1 MARDNRETVMERQS
15 GGSPDQRKI
24 RILIVE
30 DDRFTRLVAARALSQ
45 RGYQVIEAVNGRQAL
60 ALFGRIVP
68 DLILLDVEM
77 PHINGIQVC
86 RQIRKSAIGKSIP
99 VLMLTSREDQAAIEQ
114 SFAAGAS
121 DYLCKPVNWNLVTH
135 KIPKLLEAANA
146 SRRARQQR
154 RKQEP
159 TRRLLSRGSWRWII
173 HSNAFQCSAGIRLLL
188 DKLPA
193 EATLDDYLAYL
204 DEDERETVKDQLYLA
219 AARQQSFSS
228 EHRLRETRKGAR
240 NFLMQG
246 RLVQER
252 PAVLEG
258 TLQDITDRRA
268 VDESVRRLAYQD
280 SVTGLANKPTFLNRA
295 DQAIR
300 RAEIRKNMVAILYL
314 DLDDFREV
322 NEKLGHNLGDQLL
335 AAIGKTI
342 RYCIRGADTVSDI
355 QDENIS
361 RIGGDKFAVLLTDLD
376 AAETAGAVAKRI
388 LDALE
393 SPTSETRGPLKTSA
407 SIGISLYPR
416 DAANSSHLLARAE
429 EAMRYAKLTG
439 KHYFRYYDA
448 RMNSPAYNHLGI
460 EKPLKRALKNGEFEL
475 LYQPQIDIARGVVTG
490 VEALIRWRSAQ
501 HGLISPERFIPI
513 AEKLG
518 IMAQIDQWVLETACA
533 EVQCWQ
539 DKGLAPINLS
549 VNLGNSRFFSHN
561 FAADIEYALEKSGFP
576 AEQLVFELL
585 ENSVMKDAHAT
596 TRRLLEIREQGC
608 RVALDNFGAG
618 LSSINYLRRF
628 DLDYLKIDRQFIRN
642 VVEDKDDQAIIASI
656 MEMARNLEIEVIA
669 QGVES
674 RKQLD
679 YLRAA
684 GCRLAQ
690 GFLFAR
696 PLTGEQIFKALSKR
710 AQQRAAA

>member
-1 MARDNRETVMERQS
+1 MGRQS
-15 GGSPDQRKI
+15 TVPDQRKI
-24 RILIVE
+24 RVLIVE
-30 DDRFTRLVAARALSQ
+30 DDRFTRMVAAKTLSQ

-68 DLILLDVEM
+68 DLVLLDVEM

-86 RQIRKSAIGKSIP
+86 QQIRKSAIGKSIP
-99 VLMLTSREDQAAIEQ
+99 ILMLTSREDQTAIEQ

-135 KIPKLLEAANA
+135 KIPKLLETAATCRQA
-146 SRRARQQR
+146 RRQPRPATA
-154 RKQEP
+154 
-159 TRRLLSRGSWRWII
+159 TRRLLNKGSWRWII
-173 HSNAFQCSAGIRLLL
+173 HSNEFQCSAGIRLML
-188 DKLPA
+188 DKLP
-193 EATLDDYLAYL
+193 EQATLEDFLAFLDDDA
-204 DEDERETVKDQLYLA
+204 RETIKDQLYLS
-219 AARQQSFSS
+219 AARQQNFSA
-228 EHRLRETRKGAR
+228 EYRIDTAR
-240 NFLMQG
+240 GPRHFQMQG

-252 PAVLEG
+252 PAILEG
-258 TLQDITDRRA
+258 SLQDITDRRA

-280 SVTGLANKPTFLNRA
+280 ALTRLANKPTFINRT

-300 RAEIRKNMVAILYL
+300 RAEIKKNLVAVLYI

-335 AAIGKTI
+335 VAIGKTI
-342 RYCIRGADTVSDI
+342 KYCIRSSDAVSEIREED
-355 QDENIS
+355 IS
-361 RIGGDKFAVLLTDLD
+361 RIGGDKFAVLLDNLE

-388 LDALE
+388 LDELE
-393 SPTSETRGPLKTSA
+393 SPESETRGPLKTSA

-416 DAANSSHLLARAE
+416 DAANSTHLLARAE

-460 EKPLKRALKNGEFEL
+460 EKPLKNALKNNEFEL
-475 LYQPQIDIARGVVTG
+475 LYQPRIDIGRGVVTG
-490 VEALIRWRSAQ
+490 VEALIRWRSSQ
-501 HGLISPERFIPI
+501 HGVVSPERFIPI

-533 EVQCWQ
+533 EAQCWQ
-539 DKGLAPINLS
+539 DKGLAPISLS
-549 VNLGNSRFFSHN
+549 VNLSNARFFSHT

-618 LSSINYLRRF
+618 LSSINYLKRF
-628 DLDYLKIDRQFIRN
+628 DLDYLKIDRQFLRN
-642 VVEDKDDQAIIASI
+642 IMEDKDDQAIILTI
-656 MEMARNLEIEVIA
+656 MEMARGLGIEVIA
-669 QGVES
+669 QGVET
-674 RKQLD
+674 RKQLQF
-679 YLRAA
+679 LKSA

-696 PLTGEQIFKALSKR
+696 PLTGDQIFRALARRAEKR
-710 AQQRAAA
+710 PTTKRV